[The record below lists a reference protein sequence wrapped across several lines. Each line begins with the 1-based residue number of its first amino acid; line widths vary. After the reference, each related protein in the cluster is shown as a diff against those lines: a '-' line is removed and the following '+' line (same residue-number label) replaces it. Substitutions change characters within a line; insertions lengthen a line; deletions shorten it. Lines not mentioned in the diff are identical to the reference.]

1 MEWTDT
7 LKVAY
12 EVFPSAPP
20 PFPGAP
26 YRPRPLVSPYRG
38 AERWKCSVYYFW
50 WEYLR
55 RHAGYRATCAK
66 GGRGEFANL
75 YRDFGDIH
83 STDFPTWWWQHL
95 GLFTVVGDV
104 RIAPD
109 PMSAPKE
116 LRAGHLIV
124 EIPFAR
130 TTAQMARVFRHEL
143 EVVMRAGMKTKM
155 LEAIKYVPAA
165 RCYLPSLFD
174 HLRVWDAHQ
183 QNPMTSPAELAELIE
198 LDVVVPFEV
207 SDIDRLRAEGLPVR
221 DLERH
226 NARARRLAVQRHLRI
241 AQQYIDNAALGQF
254 PVRSRR

>member
-1 MEWTDT
+1 MRWTET
-7 LKVAY
+7 LTAAY

-26 YRPRPLVSPYRG
+26 YRPRPLVSPFAG

-55 RHAGYRATCAK
+55 RHQGYKTTCAN
-66 GGRGEFANL
+66 GGNGEYANL
-75 YRDFGDIH
+75 FKDFGDIH

-95 GLFTVVGDV
+95 QLFTVVGDIRIGQDPV
-104 RIAPD
+104 RAR
-109 PMSAPKE
+109 KE
-116 LRAGHLIV
+116 LRPGHLLI

-143 EVVMRAGMKTKM
+143 EEVMRNGLKSKM
-155 LEAIKYVPAA
+155 LEAIRYVPAA
-165 RCYLPSLFD
+165 RCYLPALFD
-174 HLRVWDAHQ
+174 HLRVWDARQ
-183 QNPMTSPAELAELIE
+183 QNPLASPAELADLAQ
-198 LDVVVPFEV
+198 LDVTLPFEV
-207 SDIDRLRAEGLPVR
+207 SDIQRLRREGLSVR

-226 NARARRLAVQRHLRI
+226 NARAKQLAVQRHLRV

-254 PVRSRR
+254 PVRNRR

>member
-26 YRPRPLVSPYRG
+26 YRPRPLVSPFAG

-55 RHAGYRATCAK
+55 RHEGYRATCAK
-66 GGRGEFANL
+66 GGTGEFADL
-75 YRDFGDIH
+75 FKDFGDIH

-95 GLFTVVGDV
+95 HLFTVVGDV
-104 RIAPD
+104 RIGREIDAVQ
-109 PMSAPKE
+109 KE
-116 LRAGHLIV
+116 LRAGHLLV

-130 TTAQMARVFRHEL
+130 TTAQMTRAFRHEL
-143 EVVMRAGMKTKM
+143 EAVMQTALKTEM
-155 LEAIKYVPAA
+155 LEAIRYVPAA
-165 RCYLPSLFD
+165 RCYLPSLYD
-174 HLRVWDAHQ
+174 HLRVWDARQ
-183 QNPMTSPAELAELIE
+183 QYTTATPAELAEIIA
-198 LDVVVPFEV
+198 LDV
-207 SDIDRLRAEGLPVR
+207 RLPYDDSVIQQLRREGLSVR

-226 NARARRLAVQRHLRI
+226 NARARQLAVQRHLRI
-241 AQQYIDNAALGQF
+241 AQQYIHNAALGQF
-254 PVRSRR
+254 PVRQSR